1 MIGLCVGLA
10 GVIWAEVPVSGF
22 TLAWQQSVEKVRWE
36 EYYRVT
42 PTGLVLEAARIRG
55 PGAGMEP
62 PDDAE
67 LRGQLAL
74 PAPAATL
81 AATAVGAH
89 PRGG

>member
-10 GVIWAEVPVSGF
+10 GVIWAEVPVGGF

-55 PGAGMEP
+55 PGAGMKP
-62 PDDAE
+62 PDGAE